1 MELGG
6 LLLESPQMT
15 PPMEDKIVI
24 LFELDGV
31 FGGLDGL
38 YRLPD
43 EVEFESDVLLD
54 GVVKL
59 NWNDV
64 NFQLFKKIIPL
75 TWRGKRILDSMEAK

>member
-43 EVEFESDVLLD
+43 EVEVESDVLLN
-54 GVVKL
+54 GEVKL

-64 NFQLFKKIIPL
+64 NFLLINSSYL
-75 TWRGKRILDSMEAK
+75 ARETDSG